1 MKDLYK
7 VIKNVRV
14 SEKATM
20 LNEQNN
26 DVVLEVDRRANKLEI
41 KHAVEQLLGKK
52 VEGVRTL
59 NQSGKLKRQR
69 RADAGRT
76 AHWKKAIVRLK
87 AGESLDLV

>member
-1 MKDLYK
+1 MKDLYQ

-20 LNEQNN
+20 LNELNN
-26 DVVLEVDRRANKLEI
+26 EVVLEVDRRANKIEI
-41 KHAVEQLLGKK
+41 AQAVEKVLGKK
-52 VEGVRTL
+52 VEAVRTL
-59 NQSGKLKRQR
+59 NQCGKLKRQR

-87 AGESLDLV
+87 EGETLDLV